1 MAGERK
7 FVTEKIRRVLL
18 KEYFMK
24 EIKKAGFGG
33 IDIQRTP
40 MGTRVTLL
48 TERPGLVI
56 GRRGA
61 TIKMLTEA
69 VEFKF
74 KFDKPQ
80 IEVVEVKNPNLNA
93 QIMAEKLA
101 SALERGWHF
110 RRAGHSTVRRIMGA
124 KARGCQIIISGKL
137 TGNRHRME
145 KFKEG
150 HIKFCGDPKL
160 KFMEEGFS
168 VAKLK
173 AGVIGV
179 KVQIMN
185 PDAKLPDEI
194 TVKKPSEVLAEAE
207 AKKELA
213 KEAKETK
220 PAEDKKDE
228 KKADKKEKKT
238 GKKAEK
244 KADKKEKKPKAD
256 DKPKEEKAKSE
267 DKPEAKPEAK
277 VEEKKPEEPVVEEPA
292 PAEKQELKEPV
303 ATKDETKPEA
313 PKEPEAKKDEEKP
326 AEAPKEAPSK
336 EDEKPK
342 EEVNGTS

>member
-7 FVTEKIRRVLL
+7 FVTENIRRVLL

-24 EIKKAGFGG
+24 EVKKAGFGG

-74 KFDKPQ
+74 NFAKPQ

-137 TGNRHRME
+137 TGNRHRLE

-150 HIKFCGDPKL
+150 HIKFCGDPKI

-179 KVQIMN
+179 KVQIMS

-194 TVKKPSEVLAEAE
+194 NIIKPSEVIVEAE
-207 AKKELA
+207 PKAEPKTEPAEKE
-213 KEAKETK
+213 EK
-220 PAEDKKDE
+220 PAED
-228 KKADKKEKKT
+228 KKADKKEKK
-238 GKKAEK
+238 ADK
-244 KADKKEKKPKAD
+244 KADKKEKKEEEKSAKPKAD
-256 DKPKEEKAKSE
+256 AKPKET
-267 DKPEAKPEAK
+267 
-277 VEEKKPEEPVVEEPA
+277 KPEEPAAEEPT
-292 PAEKQELKEPV
+292 PTKEKEPKE
-303 ATKDETKPEA
+303 ATTTKDE
-313 PKEPEAKKDEEKP
+313 PKS
-326 AEAPKEAPSK
+326 AEAPKEVPSK
-336 EDEKPK
+336 EDQKPK

>member
-7 FVTEKIRRVLL
+7 FVTENIRRVLL

-24 EIKKAGFGG
+24 EVKRAGFGG

-56 GRRGA
+56 GRRGS

-74 KFDKPQ
+74 HFPKPQ
-80 IEVVEVKNPNLNA
+80 IEVIEVKNPNLNA

-101 SALERGWHF
+101 AALERGWHF

-150 HIKFCGDPKL
+150 HIKFCGDPKI
-160 KFMEEGFS
+160 KWMEEGFS

-179 KVQIMN
+179 KVQIMHPN
-185 PDAKLPDEI
+185 ARLPDEVSVVQPGALVQAEPEPESEPKPVDTPI
-194 TVKKPSEVLAEAE
+194 EKPVAEEKPDKTEKKGKRA
-207 AKKELA
+207 
-213 KEAKETK
+213 
-220 PAEDKKDE
+220 E
-228 KKADKKEKKT
+228 KKAA
-238 GKKAEK
+238 KAEK
-244 KADKKEKKPKAD
+244 KKADAKGKDEVEAKKPA
-256 DKPKEEKAKSE
+256 PKVE
-267 DKPEAKPEAK
+267 DKAEAAK
-277 VEEKKPEEPVVEEPA
+277 PA
-292 PAEKQELKEPV
+292 PASEEPK
-303 ATKDETKPEA
+303 A
-313 PKEPEAKKDEEKP
+313 KP
-326 AEAPKEAPSK
+326 AEETKEA
-336 EDEKPK
+336 
-342 EEVNGTS
+342 N

>member
-7 FVTEKIRRVLL
+7 FVTENIRRVLL

-24 EIKKAGFGG
+24 EVKRAGFGG

-56 GRRGA
+56 GRRGS

-80 IEVVEVKNPNLNA
+80 IEVIEVKNPNLNA

-101 SALERGWHF
+101 AALERGWHF

-150 HIKFCGDPKL
+150 HIKFCGDPKI
-160 KFMEEGFS
+160 KWMEEGFS

-179 KVQIMN
+179 KVQIMHPN
-185 PDAKLPDEI
+185 ARLPDEVSVI
-194 TVKKPSEVLAEAE
+194 KPSALAAQVEPEAKPSEPADV
-207 AKKELA
+207 
-213 KEAKETK
+213 
-220 PAEDKKDE
+220 PAEKPVEDVKPEKTEKKGKRAE
-228 KKADKKEKKT
+228 KKAA
-238 GKKAEK
+238 KAEK
-244 KADKKEKKPKAD
+244 KKAD
-256 DKPKEEKAKSE
+256 AKE
-267 DKPEAKPEAK
+267 K
-277 VEEKKPEEPVVEEPA
+277 VEEKPA
-292 PAEKQELKEPV
+292 PAVKEP
-303 ATKDETKPEA
+303 
-313 PKEPEAKKDEEKP
+313 KP
-326 AEAPKEAPSK
+326 AEEPKAAPTEEPKPKAE
-336 EDEKPK
+336 EKPK
-342 EEVNGTS
+342 EGD